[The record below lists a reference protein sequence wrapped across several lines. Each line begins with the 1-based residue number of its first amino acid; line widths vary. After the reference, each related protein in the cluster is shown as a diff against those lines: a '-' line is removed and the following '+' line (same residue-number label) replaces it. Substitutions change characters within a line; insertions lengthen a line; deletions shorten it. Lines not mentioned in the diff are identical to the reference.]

1 LVLAGLQNGRFALLL
16 IDLDRLKHINDTLG
30 HDVGD
35 ALLIEAA
42 IRLQAAVRKSDCV
55 ARLGGDEYAV
65 LVTQNPAAGDI
76 EAVCKRIVDSF
87 LPEVMING
95 LAVKTSPSIGVAVYP
110 DHGTSQDR
118 LYKSADLALYEA
130 KRMGGNNWCWYRT
143 RMAGGS
149 GGTSSSS
156 GATSNE
162 VLSRRPG

>member
-1 LVLAGLQNGRFALLL
+1 MFMEEFRELLVLCGLQSGRFALLL
-16 IDLDRLKHINDTLG
+16 IDLDRLKQINDTLG

-65 LVTQNPAAGDI
+65 LLTQNPAAVDI

-87 LPEVMING
+87 ALEVVVNG
-95 LAVKTSPSIGVAVYP
+95 SSVRTSPSIGVAVYP
-110 DHGTSQDR
+110 EHGTAQDR

-130 KRMGGNNWCWYRT
+130 KRMGGNRWCWYRART
-143 RMAGGS
+143 RESQTG
-149 GGTSSSS
+149 
-156 GATSNE
+156 
-162 VLSRRPG
+162 RPAFP